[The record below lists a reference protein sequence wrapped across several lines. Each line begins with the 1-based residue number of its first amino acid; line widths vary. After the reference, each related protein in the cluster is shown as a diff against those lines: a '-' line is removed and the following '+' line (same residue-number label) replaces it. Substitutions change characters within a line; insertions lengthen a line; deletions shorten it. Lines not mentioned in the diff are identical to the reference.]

1 LDTCP
6 QVCPLCKVTI
16 DPSAS
21 AQVEVLFSTGQ
32 PSTRTRL
39 WARVCQYAKG
49 SGCINT
55 DPALRGTPDPRDGYS
70 DAPEMDLGGAA

>member
-1 LDTCP
+1 MDTCA

-16 DPSAS
+16 DTNAS
-21 AQVEVLFSTGQ
+21 ANVEVIFSTGQ

-49 SGCINT
+49 KGCINT
-55 DPALRGTPDPRDGYS
+55 DPALRGTPGPRDGYS
-70 DAPEMDLGGAA
+70 DAPDMDLGGAA